1 MDSDIGILGIG
12 ESGYEERR
20 SESLEELVHL
30 AARDA
35 LADAEIDRQDVDNVV
50 VCASDLEDG
59 RAISSM
65 VAGCPAGGYRKDF
78 IKTTDTGIHA
88 LGLAAMRMATGV
100 FGTTLVVSWAKQSET
115 EEGPIRRLEADPM
128 FRRGTGL
135 GHLTGH
141 ATTASKYRAEATDAA
156 QAANAVVEQDTR
168 NAADN
173 PDSPTTT
180 AVDCDEAA
188 ASDLV
193 SAPLRDAHVPAPC
206 DGACALL
213 LASDPAAA
221 DVQTTP
227 VWLEGLG
234 WATDGYDQSTRSG
247 PPLGALTNAA
257 ASAYDEADISDPVV
271 DLDVTELH
279 AKSAYHELMALESL
293 QLADQYDAPQAV
305 MDGRFAPDGDVAL
318 NPSGGTFAANPLIAT
333 GLARVAA
340 GARAIR
346 EGSADRVATTATAG
360 FTDQT
365 HGVTVL
371 GGGDR

>member
-1 MDSDIGILGIG
+1 MDSDIRILGIG

-35 LADAEIDRQDVDNVV
+35 LADAGVDRQDVDNVV

-65 VAGCPAGGYRKDF
+65 VTACPAGAYRKDF

-100 FGTTLVVSWAKQSET
+100 FDTTLVVSWSKQSET

-135 GHLTGH
+135 GHITGH
-141 ATTASKYRAEATDAA
+141 ATTASVYRAETPDAA
-156 QAANAVVEQDTR
+156 DAANVVVEQDTQK
-168 NAADN
+168 AADN
-173 PDSPTTT
+173 PKSPTSA
-180 AVDCDEAA
+180 AVSRDEAA
-188 ASDLV
+188 ESDLV
-193 SAPLRDAHVPAPC
+193 SSPLRDAHLPDPC

-213 LASDPAAA
+213 LGTESSTVDADTDP
-221 DVQTTP
+221 VR
-227 VWLEGLG
+227 LEGVG
-234 WATDGYDQSTRSG
+234 WATDGYDQSSRSG
-247 PPLGALTNAA
+247 PPLSALSTAA
-257 ASAYDEADISDPVV
+257 ASAYEDAGVSDPVD
-271 DLDVTELH
+271 DLDAAEIH

-293 QLADQYDAPQAV
+293 QLADRYDAPAAV
-305 MDGRFAPDGDVAL
+305 MDGRFDDEGDVEL

-333 GLARVAA
+333 GLARVVA
-340 GARAIR
+340 GARTIR
-346 EGSADRVATTATAG
+346 DGSADRVAATATAG
-360 FTDQT
+360 FTDQV
-365 HGVTVL
+365 HGVAVL